1 MKMTDLYSIK
11 DLGDYKVFLPPEGWR
26 ETPEARERRRF
37 RAEANRAAGNDPDAK
52 MPEMPVTG
60 SFIYAHPPNYKGAEA
75 FRYSPADWRRKLSQ
89 LKVLGIDTVIFQASL
104 WNELKECYYPSEYFR
119 DFKTWNVLEPALEA
133 AAELGLDFYLGGYG
147 SVTCWRRK
155 LETGTIRQETER
167 QMACYR
173 ELMRYRRLFKG
184 FYFAPESAYAG
195 ERNPELEK
203 GLSCLYERIFSEIRS
218 IDPSLK
224 IMMSPATIY
233 YPGRMGD
240 MAASW
245 SNVFSGAHPDILAP
259 QDSIGCGCITMPHQ
273 VEALK
278 IWHEITERFGMEHWS
293 NVECFECC
301 APYNDENSRRA
312 AGPERVLRQ
321 MANAEPFVKKLITW
335 ELLYYADPELHPA
348 GKDFVAGVFGKYLNS
363 DGRI

>member
-1 MKMTDLYSIK
+1 
-11 DLGDYKVFLPPEGWR
+11 
-26 ETPEARERRRF
+26 
-37 RAEANRAAGNDPDAK
+37 
-52 MPEMPVTG
+52 
-60 SFIYAHPPNYKGAEA
+60 
-75 FRYSPADWRRKLSQ
+75 
-89 LKVLGIDTVIFQASL
+89 
-104 WNELKECYYPSEYFR
+104 
-119 DFKTWNVLEPALEA
+119 
-133 AAELGLDFYLGGYG
+133 
-147 SVTCWRRK
+147 
-155 LETGTIRQETER
+155 
-167 QMACYR
+167 
-173 ELMRYRRLFKG
+173 
-184 FYFAPESAYAG
+184 
-195 ERNPELEK
+195 
-203 GLSCLYERIFSEIRS
+203 
-218 IDPSLK
+218 
-224 IMMSPATIY
+224 MMSPATIY

-335 ELLYYADPELHPA
+335 ELLYYADPGLHPA
-348 GKDFVAGVFGKYLNS
+348 GKEFVAGVFGKHLSS

>member
-26 ETPEARERRRF
+26 ETPGARERRRL
-37 RAEANRAAGNDPDAK
+37 REEANRAAGNEPDAK

-240 MAASW
+240 MA
-245 SNVFSGAHPDILAP
+245 VKLEQCLF
-259 QDSIGCGCITMPHQ
+259 
-273 VEALK
+273 
-278 IWHEITERFGMEHWS
+278 R
-293 NVECFECC
+293 C
-301 APYNDENSRRA
+301 AP
-312 AGPERVLRQ
+312 
-321 MANAEPFVKKLITW
+321 
-335 ELLYYADPELHPA
+335 
-348 GKDFVAGVFGKYLNS
+348 
-363 DGRI
+363 